1 MRCFY
6 ICDDCRRAFYGQDL
20 ERDDNGELVCPECGC
35 NNFEIC
41 AVIGEEGPGVKT
53 DPIDLSIFD
62 KKEPVEIPGFES
74 NGEVMRNARK
84 LFNDWRTTK
93 R

>member
-20 ERDDNGELVCPECGC
+20 ERDENGELLCPECGC

-41 AVIGEEGPGVKT
+41 AVIGEEGPGVEA
-53 DPIDLSIFD
+53 DPVDLGVFNH
-62 KKEPVEIPGFES
+62 KEEPVEIPGFERTS
-74 NGEVMRNARK
+74 EVLRSYKN
-84 LFNDWRTTK
+84 FTEGWK